1 MTTTKTVVKMCNLS
15 SHMALRLSSILKI
28 TEILLVRSS
37 FSLRVYGGSDP
48 ADSDN
53 DIDKLLEKTEKEAV
67 KEAPKGAGGLSFAF
81 AKIWAAEKDS
91 LEEVVEED
99 QTDSWAQTL
108 QKINTE
114 REKEQEKNIA
124 ESGRGARRKAADIAK
139 VVSSGTFS
147 AKALMRSRLRFMW
160 VPEVRKFLISQRSQ
174 RGTKTRRIPEALM
187 GQLILALRIR

>member
-1 MTTTKTVVKMCNLS
+1 MCNLS
-15 SHMALRLSSILKI
+15 LHMALRLFSILKL

-37 FSLRVYGGSDP
+37 FSHHVYGSSYP

-67 KEAPKGAGGLSFAF
+67 KEAPKAAGGLSFAF
-81 AKIWAAEKDS
+81 AKIWAAENDS

-114 REKEQEKNIA
+114 REKEQEKHIA

-139 VVSSGTFS
+139 VVSSGDFLCKGTN
-147 AKALMRSRLRFMW
+147 
-160 VPEVRKFLISQRSQ
+160 EV
-174 RGTKTRRIPEALM
+174 
-187 GQLILALRIR
+187 

>member
-1 MTTTKTVVKMCNLS
+1 
-15 SHMALRLSSILKI
+15 MALRLFSILKI
-28 TEILLVRSS
+28 PEILLVRSS
-37 FSLRVYGGSDP
+37 FLLHVYGSSDS

-67 KEAPKGAGGLSFAF
+67 KEASKAAGGLSFAF
-81 AKIWAAEKDS
+81 AKIWAAENDS

-114 REKEQEKNIA
+114 REKEQEKQIA
-124 ESGRGARRKAADIAK
+124 QSGRGARRKAADIAK

-147 AKALMRSRLRFMW
+147 LKALMKSRLKSKW
-160 VPEVRKFLISQRSQ
+160 VPGARKFSIRERS
-174 RGTKTRRIPEALM
+174 K
-187 GQLILALRIR
+187 